1 MNPEA
6 LAAVAA
12 ALDGHN
18 PRIRPTEQGLVLD
31 RDGGPSDLAI
41 LADQL
46 VYAERPGVG
55 KVLRTNPQTAVMD
68 VARCAADVVWATA
81 EALGVDPFT
90 VDRVDVADRL
100 RARVRALHQGAVDA
114 D

>member
-1 MNPEA
+1 MNPDA

-12 ALDGHN
+12 AIDGHN
-18 PRIRPTEQGLVLD
+18 PRIRHGSRGLVLD

-46 VYAERPGVG
+46 VYLERPGVG

-68 VARCAADVVWATA
+68 VARCAVDVVWATA

-90 VDRVDVADRL
+90 VDRAAVADRL
-100 RARVRALHQGAVDA
+100 RAQVRASHQGAVDA